1 MLRVIPHC
9 RGLGQRLLSHRFLT
23 PLGYHHV
30 CPEPCH
36 HPPGQ
41 VTIGGHDKNLEYM
54 KKRKKEKGE
63 KSNAPLQ
70 TWHFAKSA
78 VILSRPNPSLPLF
91 SLRRYYRDIYSLSHS
106 VLITER
112 LGQANQTP
120 NYVQYLSLH
129 SRRFS
134 SK

>member
-1 MLRVIPHC
+1 MLRVTPHC

-36 HPPGQ
+36 HPHGQ
-41 VTIGGHDKNLEYM
+41 VAIGGHDKNLEYM

-70 TWHFAKSA
+70 TWHFAISV

-91 SLRRYYRDIYSLSHS
+91 SLRRYYRDIYSQSHS

-129 SRRFS
+129 SHRFS

>member
-1 MLRVIPHC
+1 MLRVTPHC

-36 HPPGQ
+36 HPHGQ
-41 VTIGGHDKNLEYM
+41 VAIGGHDKNLEYM
-54 KKRKKEKGE
+54 KKRKRRKKQRPITNLALCN
-63 KSNAPLQ
+63 KCRDP
-70 TWHFAKSA
+70 FATRTQPKPPA
-78 VILSRPNPSLPLF
+78 F
-91 SLRRYYRDIYSLSHS
+91 SLRRYYRDIYSQSHS

-129 SRRFS
+129 SHRFS